1 MKIKRGDIW
10 LINLDPTIGR
20 EISKTRPALVLSRSD
35 YNEVAETVTVIPISK
50 GRYIRSFHVFMKKLK
65 EGSHAVIPQIRVA
78 SKKRLIKKMS
88 SVSDDEIQEL
98 EDKLLRYLKI
108 G

>member
-20 EISKTRPALVLSRSD
+20 EISKTRPAVIISRSD
-35 YNEVAETVTVIPISK
+35 YNEVAETATVIPIST
-50 GRYIRSFHVFMKKLK
+50 GRYIASFHVPIRELK
-65 EGSHAVIPQIRVA
+65 EDSHAIIPQIRVA
-78 SKKRLIKKMS
+78 SKNRLIKKMGTIS
-88 SVSDDEIQEL
+88 EKEIREIEL
-98 EDKLLRYLKI
+98 KLSQYLKI

>member
-20 EISKTRPALVLSRSD
+20 EISKTRPALILSRSD
-35 YNEVAETVTVIPISK
+35 YNDAAETVTVIPISK
-50 GRYIRSFHVFMKKLK
+50 GRYIPSFHVFLNKLK
-65 EGSHAVIPQIRVA
+65 ENSHAVIPQIRVA
-78 SKKRLIKKMS
+78 SKKRLIKRICS
-88 SVSDDEIQEL
+88 ASDNEIQEVKY
-98 EDKLLRYLKI
+98 KLLRYLKI